1 MEEVKK
7 DVKKSKR
14 KKILIWILIILLML
28 ISIASVYFLTDK
40 LYQKDTID
48 DDTSILFTKD
58 TLPRIDA
65 SLATQPLTD
74 AFIKDFTGKTTDEVG
89 ITYSNTHPGYVKLIN
104 NEADLIVVTE
114 PSKEE
119 LILAKEKGIELE
131 TTKVVNEGFVFF
143 VNKDNP
149 VDSVTLDEVRKIYAG
164 EITNW
169 KELGG
174 NDKRIIAYQ
183 RPVNSGSQTGLLSL
197 VMKDKAVKIPTTT
210 EQIETMGGIIDIV
223 SDYDNGIDAVGYS
236 YYYYANVMY
245 KNDNLKY
252 LGINGVKPEYETI
265 QNGTYP
271 LLTAYYIVTRKGET
285 NENVLKLKDAMLS
298 RRGQMVAKK
307 AGYVPSNS

>member
-1 MEEVKK
+1 MEEKEK
-7 DVKKSKR
+7 TTKSKNNHLL
-14 KKILIWILIILLML
+14 ILVLVILLML
-28 ISIASVYFLTDK
+28 ISVVGAYFLTDK
-40 LYQKDTID
+40 LDKKKTNDVD
-48 DDTSILFTKD
+48 MDSVLFTESN
-58 TLPRIDA
+58 LPRIDA

-74 AFIKDFTGKTTDEVG
+74 AFIKNFTGKTTDEMGV
-89 ITYSNTHPGYVKLIN
+89 IYSNTHPGYVRLIN

-114 PSKEE
+114 PSSEE
-119 LILAKEKGIELE
+119 LALAKEKGIELE

-143 VNKDNP
+143 VNKNNP
-149 VDSVTLDEVRKIYAG
+149 VDNVTLDEVRKIYAG

-174 NDKRIIAYQ
+174 NDKKIIAYQ

-197 VMKDKAVKIPTTT
+197 VMKDTKVKVPTTT
-210 EQIETMGGIIDIV
+210 EQVETMGGIIDIV
-223 SDYDNGIDAVGYS
+223 SDYDNGLDAIGYS

-252 LGINGVKPEYETI
+252 LGIDGVEPEYKTI

-285 NENVLKLKDAMLS
+285 NENVLKLKEAMLS
-298 RRGQMVAKK
+298 KRGQMVAKE
-307 AGYVPSNS
+307 AGYVPVNS